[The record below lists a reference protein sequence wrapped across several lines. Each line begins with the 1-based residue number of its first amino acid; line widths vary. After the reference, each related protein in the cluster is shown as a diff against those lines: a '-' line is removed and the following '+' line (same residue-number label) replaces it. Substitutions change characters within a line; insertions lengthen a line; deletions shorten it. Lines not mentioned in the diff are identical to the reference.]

1 MQFQKTRSASETI
14 LLCQESLGYTFCK
27 RLLDIVVSLTALILL
42 SPLWL
47 GIALAIR
54 LTSPGPVIYRQRR
67 VIGKNG
73 REFTA
78 YKFRTMCV
86 DTDDSA
92 HKNAVAQFVQDNK
105 APVVVEDH
113 GRIKP
118 IYKIVDDP
126 RITPLGY
133 HLRRTGLD
141 EAPQFI
147 NVLRGEMS
155 IVGPRP
161 PLYYEYELYNDWH
174 KQRLSV
180 LPGITGLYQVTARSA
195 VSFDEMVHID
205 LEYIRKRSLWLDLK
219 IMFLTPINVIILRK
233 GGY

>member
-1 MQFQKTRSASETI
+1 MQFQKTRGVPETI
-14 LLCQESLGYTFCK
+14 LLSQESFGYAFCK

-47 GIALAIR
+47 GITLAIC
-54 LTSPGPVIYRQRR
+54 LTSPGPAIYRQRR
-67 VIGKNG
+67 VVGKGG
-73 REFTA
+73 REFTV
-78 YKFRTMCV
+78 YKFRTMYV
-86 DTDDSA
+86 DADDAA
-92 HKNAVAQFVQDNK
+92 HKNAVAQFVRENK
-105 APVVVEDH
+105 APVVIENH
-113 GRIKP
+113 GKIKP
-118 IYKIVDDP
+118 VYKIANDP

-195 VSFDEMVHID
+195 VSFDEMVRID
-205 LEYIRKRSLWLDLK
+205 LEYIQKRSLWLDLK
-219 IMFLTPINVIILRK
+219 IMLLTPINVIILRK